1 VRRRLAAALLAPL
14 LLLTACSGNDSASPT
29 PSTSAS
35 STSGASAEPTPTAA
49 DIAALAAVKV
59 TGPLG
64 AQPTVDFAK
73 PFNVSAPVARV
84 DTKGTGAPLVKGQS
98 VALHLIQVSGA
109 DGSVSGAT
117 YTTKPV
123 SVVLGSS
130 ELPTA
135 MNDVFNSQAVGVRVV
150 FAIPKTAAQAGATT
164 APADTAA
171 TILVMEVV
179 SAKDVPARASG
190 TAVPP
195 VAGQP
200 TVTLS
205 DKGEPTITKSSA
217 PAPTTL
223 VVQPLIKGAGAPVTS
238 GQSVTIHYTGALWDG
253 TVFDSSWTKG
263 APITTTI
270 GTGQVIPGWDQGLV
284 GQTVGS
290 QVLLIIPPSLGYGA
304 TANGP
309 IPANSTL
316 VFVVD
321 ILDAS

>member
-29 PSTSAS
+29 PSSSA
-35 STSGASAEPTPTAA
+35 TKASAEPTATAA

-64 AQPTVDFAK
+64 AQPTVDFTK
-73 PFNVSAPVARV
+73 PFNVTAPVGRI
-84 DTKGTGAPLVKGQS
+84 DTKGTGSPLTKGQS
-98 VALHLIQVSGA
+98 VALNVMQVSGA

-117 YTTKPV
+117 YTSKPV
-123 SVVLGSS
+123 SVVLGST

-135 MNDVFNSQAVGVRVV
+135 MNDIFANQAVGVRVL
-150 FAIPKTAAQAGATT
+150 FAIPKSTAQAGATT

-190 TAVPP
+190 EAVPP

-217 PAPTTL
+217 PAPTAL
-223 VVQPLIKGAGAPVTS
+223 VVQPLIKGAGAAITS
-238 GQSVTIHYTGALWDG
+238 GQQVTINYTGALWDG

-263 APITTTI
+263 APITATI
-270 GTGQVIPGWDQGLV
+270 GAGQVIPGWDQGLV

-321 ILDAS
+321 ILDAA